1 MKAVWSSFFLT
12 VLIFGVLS
20 GASSASLSG
29 EVIDTSDSD
38 RVTNEVSGPL
48 QFSTLTGI
56 PGSDEVV
63 DVGLDGAG
71 DIYVLGTVTD
81 FSGLDPRNCFLLK
94 VNGTD
99 FTLIYD
105 IMFGGSDWDTALD
118 MFVDPLGRV
127 YITGSTNS
135 PDFPVKNALI
145 DEYQNHTDCF
155 IICFDTDPNTVLFS
169 TYLGGYWVDVG
180 ESIFVDEQGSIFVT
194 GKTESV
200 NFPLVN
206 SFSNQ
211 TGSSDIFVAKLNS
224 TGTGLLYSS
233 LVGEDRSQRG
243 TAITVDSVGNAYVAG
258 ITTSENF
265 PLLNPVDDDAG
276 PVATSGNE
284 GVVFCL
290 NATGNGLIFSTLF
303 GGNATDIPYDIELDS
318 QGNIWVCGDTGS
330 IDFPLKDSF
339 QITSRVSNCFLFE
352 LSSDG
357 SVLLFST
364 TFGGAEGD
372 ACYSMCFDER
382 DNLYLAGG
390 TQSRDFPLVRPAKS
404 IYQYNYEYREPD
416 AFVMKISPQKSILY
430 STPVGGR
437 SSDWALSIAIDE
449 HGAAIVGGYSSS
461 DEFPQRRELSD
472 ASYDIGPSSDGFV
485 FVLLDI
491 SDEDGDMFPNWWE
504 TQNGFDPLDPNAPF
518 IETLIWFAPDL
529 LILGVVTSLI
539 IIILWISRHRIK
551 SWTGRVISN
560 LDARAEAENAAC

>member
-1 MKAVWSSFFLT
+1 LKKAWSSFFLT
-12 VLIFGVLS
+12 VLLFGILIGTASANLS
-20 GASSASLSG
+20 IK
-29 EVIDTSDSD
+29 VIDTSDSD
-38 RVTNEVSGPL
+38 NTNNEVSGPL

-56 PGSDEVV
+56 DGSDEVV

-81 FSGLDPRNCFLLK
+81 ASALDPRNCFLLK

-105 IMFGGSDWDTALD
+105 IVFGGSDWDTAND
-118 MFVDPLGRV
+118 MFVDSLGRV

-135 PDFPVKNALI
+135 PDFPVKNAII
-145 DEYQNHTDCF
+145 DEYQNTSDCF
-155 IICFDTDPNTVLFS
+155 IICFDVDPDTILFS
-169 TYLGGYWVDVG
+169 TYMGGYRVDVG

-211 TGSSDIFVAKLNS
+211 TGWSDIFVAKLNS

-233 LVGEDRSQRG
+233 LIGEDRFQRG
-243 TAITVDSVGNAYVAG
+243 MAITVDSVGNAYVAG

-303 GGNATDIPYDIELDS
+303 GGDSTDIPYDIALDS
-318 QGNIWVCGDTGS
+318 QGNVWVCGNTES
-330 IDFPLKDSF
+330 IDFPLKDDF
-339 QITSRVSNCFLFE
+339 QIRSRVTDCFLFE

-364 TFGGAEGD
+364 TFGGTEND

-390 TQSRDFPLVRPAKS
+390 TGSHDFPLVRPVKS
-404 IYQYNYEYREPD
+404 IYQYNYAYREPD
-416 AFVMKISPQKSILY
+416 AFVMKISSQKSILY
-430 STPVGGR
+430 STPMGGR
-437 SSDWALSIAIDE
+437 SSDWALSIALDE
-449 HGAAIVGGYSSS
+449 HGAVIVGGYSFS
-461 DEFPQRRELSD
+461 DEFPQRRALSD
-472 ASYDIGPSSDGFV
+472 ASFDIVPNSDGFV

-491 SDEDGDMFPNWWE
+491 SDEDGDRFPNWWE
-504 TQNGFDPLDPNAPF
+504 TQNGFDPLNPNTPF
-518 IETLIWFAPDL
+518 IETLMWFAPVL
-529 LILGVVTSLI
+529 LILGLVTSLT
-539 IIILWISRHRIK
+539 IIILWIARHRIR

-560 LDARAEAENAAC
+560 LDARAKR